1 MIKRF
6 PIVYY
11 KTVIPGF
18 AGSFKTEWDNCIQT
32 LQTCKEDADDLIMKL
47 VVFGLSS
54 DSDDYKAKKRYID
67 STLKLIFP
75 DVLPAFILV
84 CQKPETPFQVSLE
97 AALVKPGDCS
107 LRSGRFQDTPYVVLE
122 KGDYKE
128 LWASGIEGDA
138 ERQAYETGSEDAFR
152 QALDLLASEGMGYND
167 IVRQWNYIGHILE
180 ESCIENTV
188 LQNYQIYNEVRHQ
201 YYQQHMTAKG
211 FPAATGIGN
220 DFDGVLVDIC
230 AIRGTEGVSSHSVSN
245 PKQVNPFVYGQEV
258 LEGQPIHNQPRK
270 HPPEF
275 ERAKLVVTGDISR
288 VFISGT
294 AAIIGQ
300 KTIGQGDIVV
310 QTNCTIDNMNELYTE
325 ENLLRCS
332 NLPVKGIP
340 VMQYVRVYI
349 KYEHDLAAVKQI
361 CEQKYPGV
369 PTVYV
374 FTDVC
379 RNDLLVEMEGEVRF

>member
-1 MIKRF
+1 
-6 PIVYY
+6 
-11 KTVIPGF
+11 
-18 AGSFKTEWDNCIQT
+18 
-32 LQTCKEDADDLIMKL
+32 
-47 VVFGLSS
+47 
-54 DSDDYKAKKRYID
+54 
-67 STLKLIFP
+67 
-75 DVLPAFILV
+75 
-84 CQKPETPFQVSLE
+84 
-97 AALVKPGDCS
+97 
-107 LRSGRFQDTPYVVLE
+107 
-122 KGDYKE
+122 
-128 LWASGIEGDA
+128 
-138 ERQAYETGSEDAFR
+138 
-152 QALDLLASEGMGYND
+152 MGYND

-201 YYQQHMTAKG
+201 YYQQYMTAKG

-220 DFDGVLVDIC
+220 EFDGVLVDIC
-230 AIRGTEGVSSHSVSN
+230 AIRGEEGVSSHSVSN

-300 KTIGQGDIVV
+300 KTIGHDDIVV
-310 QTNCTIDNMNELYTE
+310 QTNCTIDNMNVLYSA

-332 NLPVKGIP
+332 NLPVNGIP
-340 VMQYVRVYI
+340 AMQYVRVYI
-349 KYEHDLAAVKQI
+349 KYEHDLETVKQI
-361 CEQKYPGV
+361 CQQRYPGV
-369 PTVYV
+369 PAIYV